1 MKQLPFKWCSKQ
13 HLDFFSSSPSF
24 ADKMWDVGE
33 TKQVDLSKVHLEI
46 LLPGEHGAFLL
57 TPRATTVT
65 SVLPQ
70 PLLHLLID
78 GCFMEMLC
86 VSASLEQ
93 KARFLDKTLLTTW
106 LVHAT
111 GNIQVVWYP
120 YSRKLRSRDHDLSS
134 YWIIWEPQLQ
144 WRSWVLLGSSYCT
157 SLLCLA
163 IMSSSHQRAEYRT
176 PRDVTNMS
184 SFPLR

>member
-86 VSASLEQ
+86 LSKLGTKGQVSRQNTAYHLACSCYWKHSGGLVSLFQEAVFQGSRLVFLLNNLRASASV
-93 KARFLDKTLLTTW
+93 K
-106 LVHAT
+106 
-111 GNIQVVWYP
+111 I
-120 YSRKLRSRDHDLSS
+120 
-134 YWIIWEPQLQ
+134 
-144 WRSWVLLGSSYCT
+144 LGSFRLF
-157 SLLCLA
+157 LL
-163 IMSSSHQRAEYRT
+163 H
-176 PRDVTNMS
+176 
-184 SFPLR
+184 